1 MKSLFNGT
9 LLEADAVHI
18 LPADRGFTLGDG
30 LFETIRIRAG
40 RMQRLTAHLSRLVR
54 GAQVLDIAMPAYNL
68 ASALE
73 DLRAANELENGV
85 LRLTLTRGPGP
96 RGVLPPSEPE
106 PTLLITAAPMP
117 PRPLPARLI
126 VASATRRNEFSPLS
140 GIKSLNYLDN
150 ILARQEAARL
160 GADDALLLNTQGHIA
175 ESSIANIFAVM
186 EGRLVTPPVSDGALP
201 GVMRAALLG
210 QGAREKTL
218 TPDDLMA
225 AEELFL
231 TSSLGIRPVATLGK
245 RSFTHFTVAE
255 HLAIRLGEA

>member
-1 MKSLFNGT
+1 MKSFFNGA
-9 LLEADAVHI
+9 LLDADAVH
-18 LPADRGFTLGDG
+18 LQPGDRGFTLGDG

-40 RMQRLTAHLSRLVR
+40 RIQRLTAHLSRLVR

-73 DLRAANELENGV
+73 KVRSANTLDNGV

-96 RGVLPPSEPE
+96 RGVLPPAVPE

-117 PRPLPARLI
+117 PLPRPARLI
-126 VASATRRNEFSPLS
+126 VATTTRRNEFSPLC
-140 GIKSLNYLDN
+140 GVKSLNYLDN
-150 ILARQEAARL
+150 ILARQEAAKL
-160 GADDALLLNTQGHIA
+160 GADDALLLNTRGCVA

-201 GVMRAALLG
+201 GVMRAAMMG
-210 QGAREKTL
+210 QGTREKSL
-218 TPDDLMA
+218 TPDDLMG

-231 TSSLGIRPVATLGK
+231 TSSLGIRPVTALGK

-255 HLAIRLGEA
+255 HLAIRLGET